1 VPDEPT
7 VFVVDD
13 DPAFR
18 KSVTWLV
25 GSVGLAVEAFPDAPS
40 FLQRAHPGI
49 AGCVVADLRMPGLSG
64 LDLQSELSRLGV
76 RIPVILITGYADV
89 PAAVRAM
96 KAGAVDFL
104 EKPMGGQELLDRI
117 REALE
122 RDATSRASSAHRADL
137 EARYAK
143 LTARERQVLHEI
155 VAGKPNKI
163 VAAEL
168 GVSPKTVEVHRARVM
183 EKMGVDSLADL
194 VRAHL
199 ALGGEPSARCG

>member
-1 VPDEPT
+1 MVDAPT

-25 GSVGLAVEAFPDAPS
+25 GSVGLPVETFPDAAS
-40 FLQRAHPGI
+40 FLERVRPGI
-49 AGCVVADLRMPGLSG
+49 AGCLVADLRMPGMSG
-64 LDLQSELSRLGV
+64 LDLQAELSQRDV
-76 RIPVILITGYADV
+76 AIPVILITGYADV

-96 KAGAVDFL
+96 KGGAMDFL
-104 EKPMGGQELLDRI
+104 EKPMSGQELLDRI
-117 REALE
+117 REALD
-122 RDATSRASSAHRADL
+122 RDVETRASNARRAEL
-137 EARYAK
+137 EARYAR
-143 LTARERQVLHEI
+143 LTTRERQVLAEI
-155 VAGKPNKI
+155 VAGKPNKVI
-163 VAAEL
+163 AADL

-199 ALGGEPSARCG
+199 ALGGEPALRSS